1 MKIMTNTNSTFRQ
14 IEKPKKEEY
23 PAYSEMYMEL
33 LKDDGMILQ
42 NMKENFVKI
51 KKFIYGLPEEQ
62 LYYRYDE
69 GKWTIKEI
77 LVHIIDDERIFTYRA
92 LRYSRNDNT
101 PLHGFEENDYA
112 KYSYSNNRSLDSIF
126 EEYEAVRNAT
136 LSLFQNLPED
146 AFMRSGGG
154 IDDDGSIINIRTVRA
169 LAYHLAGQELR
180 HIKVIKERYL
190 NLSTLEGII

>member
-1 MKIMTNTNSTFRQ
+1 MADRKTNFRI

-33 LKDDGMILQ
+33 LKDDGMVLQ
-42 NMKENFVKI
+42 NMKDSFMKI
-51 KKFIYGLPEEQ
+51 KKFVYELPEEK
-62 LYYRYDE
+62 LYYRYDN

-77 LVHIIDDERIFTYRA
+77 LVHIIDDERIFAYRA
-92 LRYSRNDNT
+92 LRYGRNDNT

-112 KYSYSNNRSLDSIF
+112 KYSYANDRSLDSIF
-126 EEYEAVRNAT
+126 EEYESVRNAT
-136 LSLFQNLPED
+136 LTLFQNLPDD

-169 LAYHLAGQELR
+169 LAYHLAGHELR
-180 HIKVIKERYL
+180 HIKIIKERYL
-190 NLSTLEGII
+190 NLSTEEGII

>member
-112 KYSYSNNRSLDSIF
+112 KYSYANNRSLDSIF

-169 LAYHLAGQELR
+169 LAYHLAGHDLR